1 MRSANAGDKRETTNA
16 KILQHTSC
24 PASAGQLF
32 LFSYCRFLRIAY
44 HEICRKEFLIKTLE
58 SIFSRTAQF
67 GLLIYLTGCFG
78 LLIVLGAAV
87 AKWLKLIDVIQYIA
101 FAFGLGLLTLL
112 IGMVGLS
119 LLGIRGIEEF

>member
-1 MRSANAGDKRETTNA
+1 M
-16 KILQHTSC
+16 
-24 PASAGQLF
+24 
-32 LFSYCRFLRIAY
+32 
-44 HEICRKEFLIKTLE
+44 KTLE
-58 SIFSRTAQF
+58 SFFSRTAQF

-101 FAFGLGLLTLL
+101 FAFGLGLLILL

-119 LLGIRGIEEF
+119 LLGIRGIEEYKEAKHV

>member
-1 MRSANAGDKRETTNA
+1 M
-16 KILQHTSC
+16 
-24 PASAGQLF
+24 
-32 LFSYCRFLRIAY
+32 
-44 HEICRKEFLIKTLE
+44 KTLE
-58 SIFSRTAQF
+58 SFFSRTAQF

-119 LLGIRGIEEF
+119 LLGIIATMRRRHLAKGNTTSCFGRRDLS

>member
-1 MRSANAGDKRETTNA
+1 M
-16 KILQHTSC
+16 
-24 PASAGQLF
+24 
-32 LFSYCRFLRIAY
+32 
-44 HEICRKEFLIKTLE
+44 KTLE

-67 GLLIYLTGCFG
+67 GLLIYLAGCFG
-78 LLIVLGAAV
+78 LFAFLLATI

>member
-1 MRSANAGDKRETTNA
+1 M
-16 KILQHTSC
+16 
-24 PASAGQLF
+24 
-32 LFSYCRFLRIAY
+32 
-44 HEICRKEFLIKTLE
+44 KTLE

-67 GLLIYLTGCFG
+67 GLLIYLAGCFG
-78 LLIVLGAAV
+78 LFAFLLAAI

-119 LLGIRGIEEF
+119 LLGVRGIEEF

>member
-1 MRSANAGDKRETTNA
+1 M
-16 KILQHTSC
+16 
-24 PASAGQLF
+24 
-32 LFSYCRFLRIAY
+32 
-44 HEICRKEFLIKTLE
+44 KTLE

-87 AKWLKLIDVIQYIA
+87 VKWLKLINVIQYIV

-112 IGMVGLS
+112 IGVVGLS
-119 LLGIRGIEEF
+119 LLGIRQNRKHKEAKRA

>member
-1 MRSANAGDKRETTNA
+1 M
-16 KILQHTSC
+16 
-24 PASAGQLF
+24 
-32 LFSYCRFLRIAY
+32 
-44 HEICRKEFLIKTLE
+44 KTLE

-67 GLLIYLTGCFG
+67 GLLIYLTGCVG

-112 IGMVGLS
+112 IGVGGLS
-119 LLGIRGIEEF
+119 LLGIRQNRKHKEAKHV